1 MDLTWTLKKLLE
13 QFNLK
18 ADNAFDGKQAIKKIN
33 QKIKQ
38 PKCGSNCCRGYSII
52 FMDCNMPVMNG
63 YTASKII
70 KKKIK
75 DQIYPPMLIIAV
87 TAYALDTKI

>member
-1 MDLTWTLKKLLE
+1 
-13 QFNLK
+13 
-18 ADNAFDGKQAIKKIN
+18 
-33 QKIKQ
+33 
-38 PKCGSNCCRGYSII
+38 
-52 FMDCNMPVMNG
+52 MDCNMPVMNG